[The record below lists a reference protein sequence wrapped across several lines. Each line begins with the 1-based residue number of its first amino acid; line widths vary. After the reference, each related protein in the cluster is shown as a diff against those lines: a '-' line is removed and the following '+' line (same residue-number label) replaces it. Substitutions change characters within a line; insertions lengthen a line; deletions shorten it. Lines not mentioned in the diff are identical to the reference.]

1 MPRINIQPEEI
12 LGLPA
17 GASRDD
23 ISRARGELAKI
34 LHPDV
39 RKGGNTA
46 LMQLIN
52 HAVEV
57 LLSGQGGYYSFSGDP
72 QPGNAGP
79 NPGEQSHGGWN
90 PGGQNPGGQNPGGQ
104 NPGEEQYGRN
114 RKTCDHPKKPGYSR
128 CFECSGVKL
137 CPVCQTGYY
146 GPPNDRCRI
155 CRGARG
161 QR

>member
-79 NPGEQSHGGWN
+79 NPGEQGHQEQGHQGQNHGGQN
-90 PGGQNPGGQNPGGQ
+90 HGGQNPGGQGRGKNNTDETGRPATIPRSPGTASASSAA
-104 NPGEEQYGRN
+104 E
-114 RKTCDHPKKPGYSR
+114 
-128 CFECSGVKL
+128 
-137 CPVCQTGYY
+137 
-146 GPPNDRCRI
+146 
-155 CRGARG
+155 
-161 QR
+161 